1 MMQALRQFISDHRVV
16 PVMNEQYDQRA
27 LQTLGAGINFRTVI
41 VNVKA
46 TP

>member
-1 MMQALRQFISDHRVV
+1 MRALRRFMSDHRVV
-16 PVMNEQYDQRA
+16 PAMNEQYDQRA
-27 LQTLGAGINFRTVI
+27 LPTLGAGVNFRTVT